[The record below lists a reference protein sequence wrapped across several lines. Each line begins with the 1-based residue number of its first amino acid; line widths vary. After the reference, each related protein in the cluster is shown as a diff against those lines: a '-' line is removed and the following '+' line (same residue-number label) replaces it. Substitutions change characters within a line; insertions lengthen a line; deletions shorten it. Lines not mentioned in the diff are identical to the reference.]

1 DKNKSILIEKTGLE
15 RLITPITLTLNELE
29 NTFSD
34 KLARITIG
42 INSDANEFVKK
53 QPHSNRLQWSLAS
66 KKWKTSIDNP
76 IYNQIKNIGIVDVM
90 KYVNNETNFLSVFN
104 AISSRKK

>member
-1 DKNKSILIEKTGLE
+1 MYSRVSNHLKNGVFYAAESEQNKRLEDDLIERSYWDKNKSILIEKTGLE
-15 RLITPITLTLNELE
+15 RLITPITQTLNDLE

-42 INSDANEFVKK
+42 INSDVNEFVKK

-66 KKWKTSIDNP
+66 KK
-76 IYNQIKNIGIVDVM
+76 
-90 KYVNNETNFLSVFN
+90 
-104 AISSRKK
+104 